1 MISRLLASNMWLLR
15 SKKEA
20 SKAKLKAGFYRSPLS
35 PKNAFELLLK
45 RALTSELGTDNIVR
59 VEYAPASDSLGR
71 NALKITAVIDP
82 DAIKRISEGAP
93 LDALVRVQELL
104 STMRDDRTTIIEYA
118 TEAEL
123 AQDAGS

>member
-1 MISRLLASNMWLLR
+1 M
-15 SKKEA
+15 
-20 SKAKLKAGFYRSPLS
+20 
-35 PKNAFELLLK
+35 LK

-71 NALKITAVIDP
+71 NALKITAVIAP